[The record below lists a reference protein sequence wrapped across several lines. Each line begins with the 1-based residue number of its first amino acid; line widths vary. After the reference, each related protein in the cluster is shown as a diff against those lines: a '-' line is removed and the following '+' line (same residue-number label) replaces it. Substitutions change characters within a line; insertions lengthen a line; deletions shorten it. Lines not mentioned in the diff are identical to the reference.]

1 MNRGE
6 EPMKNIENT
15 KVDKK
20 SKSARKYFNFVLLMV
35 AIVLVALIVSNLY
48 KNHQNNKLGTSVFSS
63 SGLSIQ
69 YDDIDNTLS
78 EMPSDSFILISFV
91 KNENVKKMESEL
103 KKAVVNNGLES
114 NLYYLDATDLMYE
127 ENYIQKLNEKFSLN
141 DANKIDVL
149 PALLYFQDGTFKRT
163 VTSTESRMIEAD
175 DFNKLLDN
183 YEIIE
188 QKLKK

>member
-15 KVDKK
+15 KDDKK

-127 ENYIQKLNEKFSLN
+127 ENYIQKLNDKFSLN

>member
-1 MNRGE
+1 
-6 EPMKNIENT
+6 MKNTKNT
-15 KVDKK
+15 KVDKE
-20 SKSARKYFNFVLLMV
+20 SKNTRKYLNYVLLMIAV
-35 AIVLVALIVSNLY
+35 ILIALIVSNLY
-48 KNHQNNKLGTSVFSS
+48 KNHQDNKLGTSVFSS

-103 KKAVVNNGLES
+103 KKTVVNNGLES

>member
-1 MNRGE
+1 
-6 EPMKNIENT
+6 MKNIENT
-15 KVDKK
+15 KDDKK

-127 ENYIQKLNEKFSLN
+127 ENYIQKLNDKFSLN